1 MRKDDLMAEF
11 NLPSITVE
19 ENQKGGIYQI
29 FFYLMSKLKTNH
41 DKKYFAIDIFNSI
54 I

>member
-1 MRKDDLMAEF
+1 MIEDDLLTEF
-11 NLPSITVE
+11 NPQLQLRRIKE
-19 ENQKGGIYQI
+19 GGFIKY

-41 DKKYFAIDIFNSI
+41 DKKYFAINIFNSI

>member
-1 MRKDDLMAEF
+1 MLKDDLMAEF
-11 NLPSITVE
+11 NPQLQLRRIK
-19 ENQKGGIYQI
+19 KGGLSYIFIYI
-29 FFYLMSKLKTNH
+29 MTKLKTNH